1 MERVCAPVGPGEE
14 AATPEPHTCFETDRD
29 NPDCSGG
36 KRSARRRPAHLKFE
50 SPLALKLKIE
60 ERVPPELSER
70 EHGRSTGAEE

>member
-1 MERVCAPVGPGEE
+1 
-14 AATPEPHTCFETDRD
+14 
-29 NPDCSGG
+29 
-36 KRSARRRPAHLKFE
+36 LKFE